1 VTSLQQTVRHLW
13 HRLRPASATA
23 TPDAAT
29 ATATAAAATTAA
41 ADRVVSTA
49 LVVTDRPDRYGK
61 QLASHMSKRI
71 TTSWD
76 EAARTGALD
85 FGRGRA
91 DLTCVDGG
99 LQLVLGGG
107 AADLAGLEDAVGRH
121 LVRFGA
127 RDELVVTWVH
137 QDGTPGTVQRKLED

>member
-1 VTSLQQTVRHLW
+1 VTSSDPSALQPVLRLLR
-13 HRLRPASATA
+13 RLRPPRAVAE
-23 TPDAAT
+23 AAV
-29 ATATAAAATTAA
+29 
-41 ADRVVSTA
+41 ADRVVSKA
-49 LVVTDRPDRYGK
+49 LVATARPDRYGK
-61 QLASHMSKRI
+61 QLTSHMSKRI

-76 EAARTGALD
+76 EAARTGVLD

-99 LQLVLGGG
+99 LQLTLGCA
-107 AADLAGLEDAVGRH
+107 AADVAGLEDAVGRH

-137 QDGTPGTVQRKLED
+137 QDGSPGTEQRKLED